1 MIDGR
6 GKLLRGKK
14 NLWLDRARLAI
25 LSFRYVEDDR
35 MSVKLRRDVAVNR
48 AGGVVLELCR
58 DELAGG
64 LRRIIPADAGL
75 GVVFELVESSADT
88 LTVRLANAL
97 VAANECGERD

>member
-6 GKLLRGKK
+6 GKLLRGEKT
-14 NLWLDRARLAI
+14 LRLDGARLAI
-25 LSFRYVEDDR
+25 LSLRYVEDDR